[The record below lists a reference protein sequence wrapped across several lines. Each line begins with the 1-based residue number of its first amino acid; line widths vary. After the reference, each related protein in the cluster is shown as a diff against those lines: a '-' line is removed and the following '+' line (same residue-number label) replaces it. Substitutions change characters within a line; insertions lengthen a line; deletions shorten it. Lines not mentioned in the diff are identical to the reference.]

1 MYYYSE
7 FMEDIMRIFLGI
19 IAFLIGI
26 FFFSLNINSLGIIGN
41 LIMHFIAILLAIKG
55 ARFAFFY
62 KRVN

>member
-1 MYYYSE
+1 
-7 FMEDIMRIFLGI
+7 MRIFLGI

-41 LIMHFIAILLAIKG
+41 FIMHFIAILLAIKG